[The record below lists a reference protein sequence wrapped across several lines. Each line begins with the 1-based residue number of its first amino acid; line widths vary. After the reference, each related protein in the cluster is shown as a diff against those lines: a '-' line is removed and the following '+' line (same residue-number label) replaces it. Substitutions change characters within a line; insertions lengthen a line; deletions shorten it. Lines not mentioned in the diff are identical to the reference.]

1 LLSKIL
7 YRRSEVYLYKSETLK
22 ARNDLERA
30 FLCAPDSKPINK
42 LLKVTINKQKLEKKQ
57 RKDMFGG
64 MLTSKNKNGS
74 TLYDDKKDV
83 DLEKMKENE
92 VLEKLKKEKGMWV
105 KREEES
111 VLQMVKENYMFL
123 LSVILLVSALVYK
136 VVML

>member
-1 LLSKIL
+1 MLSKIL

-64 MLTSKNKNGS
+64 MLTSKNKNAQVRD
-74 TLYDDKKDV
+74 TL
-83 DLEKMKENE
+83 
-92 VLEKLKKEKGMWV
+92 
-105 KREEES
+105 S
-111 VLQMVKENYMFL
+111 
-123 LSVILLVSALVYK
+123 LVSFFSDPPLGRAL
-136 VVML
+136 

>member
-1 LLSKIL
+1 
-7 YRRSEVYLYKSETLK
+7 
-22 ARNDLERA
+22 
-30 FLCAPDSKPINK
+30 
-42 LLKVTINKQKLEKKQ
+42 
-57 RKDMFGG
+57 MFGG